1 MTHEENRHPGPGH
14 ATVGKYM
21 VGFVLAIVLTLISF
35 GIAAAGIQP
44 AYAAVVGLVLAAIVQ
59 MLVHLY
65 YFLHLDFSREMRWN
79 FISIVFTAIIL
90 LIFIAGTV
98 WVIFSLNSRMM

>member
-1 MTHEENRHPGPGH
+1 MTHEENAHGGTGH
-14 ATVGKYM
+14 VTVGKYM
-21 VGFVLAIVLTLISF
+21 VGFVLAVVLTLISF
-35 GIAAAGIQP
+35 GIAAAGVQP
-44 AYAAVVGLVLAAIVQ
+44 TYVAVIGLVAAAVVQ

-65 YFLHLDFSREMRWN
+65 YFLHLEPSRENQWN

-90 LIFIAGTV
+90 LIFILGTV